1 MYKKWIV
8 IGLVVGLILLLMIQ
22 LLKPKQQEVHEQLPL
37 DQQKVSEIRSERT
50 TENVLQYSSSNSKQ
64 SILDSE
70 THSELL
76 QQREQVYQQFQQIN
90 TLMSQGQ
97 QPNQN
102 QVLALLEQQYNLVKK
117 GVVKLDEA
125 ISSIQYLRQ
134 ILPEMDRAL
143 DRQLAKLEQL
153 KK

>member
-37 DQQKVSEIRSERT
+37 DQQKVSETRSERT
-50 TENVLQYSSSNSKQ
+50 IENVLQHSSFNSKQ

>member
-50 TENVLQYSSSNSKQ
+50 TENVLQYLSSNSKQ
-64 SILDSE
+64 LILDSE

-143 DRQLAKLEQL
+143 DRKLAKLEQL

>member
-50 TENVLQYSSSNSKQ
+50 TENVLQYLSSNSKQ
-64 SILDSE
+64 LILDSE

>member
-1 MYKKWIV
+1 
-8 IGLVVGLILLLMIQ
+8 
-22 LLKPKQQEVHEQLPL
+22 
-37 DQQKVSEIRSERT
+37 
-50 TENVLQYSSSNSKQ
+50 
-64 SILDSE
+64 
-70 THSELL
+70 
-76 QQREQVYQQFQQIN
+76 
-90 TLMSQGQ
+90 MSQGQ

-102 QVLALLEQQYNLVKK
+102 QVLALLEQQYRLVEK
-117 GVVKLDEA
+117 GVVQVDEA

>member
-22 LLKPKQQEVHEQLPL
+22 LLKPKQQEVHEQLPF

-50 TENVLQYSSSNSKQ
+50 IENVLQHSSFNSKQ

>member
-37 DQQKVSEIRSERT
+37 DQQKVSQTRSERT
-50 TENVLQYSSSNSKQ
+50 IENVLQHSSFNSKQ

-102 QVLALLEQQYNLVKK
+102 
-117 GVVKLDEA
+117 
-125 ISSIQYLRQ
+125 
-134 ILPEMDRAL
+134 
-143 DRQLAKLEQL
+143 
-153 KK
+153 

>member
-1 MYKKWIV
+1 MYKKWIG

-50 TENVLQYSSSNSKQ
+50 IENVLQHSSFNSKQ

>member
-50 TENVLQYSSSNSKQ
+50 TENVLQHSSSNSKQ

>member
-50 TENVLQYSSSNSKQ
+50 IENVLQHSSFNSKQ

-76 QQREQVYQQFQQIN
+76 QQREQVYQQLQQIN

>member
-50 TENVLQYSSSNSKQ
+50 IENVLQHSSFNSKQ

-76 QQREQVYQQFQQIN
+76 QQREQVFQQFQQIN
-90 TLMSQGQ
+90 TQMSQGQ
-97 QPNQN
+97 QPNEN
-102 QVLALLEQQYNLVKK
+102 QVLTLLEQQYRLVEK
-117 GVVKLDEA
+117 GVVNVDEA

-134 ILPEMDRAL
+134 ILPEMDRSL
-143 DRQLAKLEQL
+143 DEQQAKLEQL
-153 KK
+153 KD

>member
-50 TENVLQYSSSNSKQ
+50 IENVLQRSSFNSKQ

-117 GVVKLDEA
+117 GVVQVDEA